1 MRSEIITHDELTK
14 ISRYLQPDNKLA
26 LDTAA
31 ITGLRIGDVLNLRDT
46 NLIDNYIVFVA
57 QKTGKPGKS
66 RVPAALMRKLRANIR
81 NGFVF
86 PGRSGTKPRTR
97 QAVFADMR
105 KACKIAKIPH
115 HVSPHSTRK
124 LFAVDTVNRKGLNA
138 AMVALQHSSPA
149 MTRIYIT
156 DNTDAEPPAWAYTIA
171 DYIINKVTKNV
182 EHLLKGLK

>member
-1 MRSEIITHDELTK
+1 MRSEIITHDEFNRM
-14 ISRYLQPDNKLA
+14 SRYLQPDNKLA
-26 LDTAA
+26 LETS
-31 ITGLRIGDVLNLRDT
+31 ISTGLRIGDVLALRDT

-57 QKTGKPGKS
+57 QKTGKSGKS
-66 RVPAALMRKLRANIR
+66 RIPAALMRRLKANVQ

-97 QAVFADMR
+97 QAVFSDMR
-105 KACKIAKIPH
+105 RACKAAKISH

-124 LFAVDTVNRKGLNA
+124 LFAVDTVNKKGFNA
-138 AMVALQHSSPA
+138 AMTALQHSSPA

-156 DNTDAEPPAWAYTIA
+156 DNADTEPPAWAYTIA

-182 EHLLKGLK
+182 EHLLKDLK